1 MPVDETWGER
11 RGAQLREGGAE
22 HAGHGDEDFLK
33 TVLPPREIEETERER
48 EIQRHADGWRSVCGH
63 AENMQ
68 RLSHANSS

>member
-48 EIQRHADGWRSVCGH
+48 DPETCGRVEERVWSCRKH
-63 AENMQ
+63 AEIITC
-68 RLSHANSS
+68 